1 MAKNQLAKDIKFLK
15 RQVFMAGVQA
25 TLDIMTVALND
36 EFGFGRDRLK
46 RLELRFCK
54 LMEEYGGMCYDSVNY
69 GNKKLKNIIVEIM
82 KEDKNE

>member
-1 MAKNQLAKDIKFLK
+1 
-15 RQVFMAGVQA
+15 MAGVQA

-69 GNKKLKNIIVEIM
+69 GNQKLKKRIEEIM
-82 KEDKNE
+82 KES